1 MANDETTDITLFV
14 KTSSEDVTR
23 WNRQRIVDDLI
34 RETDIDVHTAEL
46 ISREVEIGL
55 AVVLIV
61 TMFLSDLMNNAATAA
76 VMCPIAIST
85 AGQLGV
91 NVDSFLMA
99 VAVGASYFAV
109 IRKHARRA
117 ANAYK
122 IPLQRTPVATVCL
135 SYESVLD

>member
-99 VAVGASYFAV
+99 VAVGASCFAV

>member
-99 VAVGASYFAV
+99 VAVGASCFAV

-117 ANAYK
+117 AHAYK